1 MALCRVLPDGTIKAM
16 TLLVL
21 EALAGIAVLVEVL
34 NLLAREFFAGVR
46 REDALRE
53 DLRKL
58 QEDLAEAAKK
68 IASQKNG
75 LRKGLGD
82 LDGAKNACL
91 EVEKEME
98 KRQRVE
104 PVLVYL
110 LGPETGV
117 GFRFRAPLTKALAES
132 ADALQKKMWSRKNFV
147 EVWVATEDKAV
158 MIADDQFPAKHGY
171 KIGPFERTGDSIVE
185 KAA

>member
-1 MALCRVLPDGTIKAM
+1 M
-16 TLLVL
+16 TLLLL
-21 EALAGIAVLVEVL
+21 EALVGIAVLVEVL
-34 NLLAREFFAGVR
+34 NLLAREFLSGVR

-58 QEDLAEAAKK
+58 QDDLAEAAKRL
-68 IASQKNG
+68 ASQKND

-98 KRQRVE
+98 KRQRTE
-104 PVLVYL
+104 PVLVHL

-117 GFRFRAPLTKALAES
+117 GFRYRAPLTKILAND
-132 ADALQKKMWSRKNFV
+132 ADAFQKKMWGRRNFV
-147 EVWVATEDKAV
+147 EVWVATEEKALS
-158 MIADDQFPAKHGY
+158 IADDQFSSKHGY
-171 KIGPFERTGDSIVE
+171 KMGPFERTGDSMVE

>member
-1 MALCRVLPDGTIKAM
+1 M
-16 TLLVL
+16 TLLLL
-21 EALAGIAVLVEVL
+21 EALVGIAVLVEVL

-68 IASQKNG
+68 IGSQKG
-75 LRKGLGD
+75 ELRKGLGA

-91 EVEKEME
+91 EVEKEMAI
-98 KRQRVE
+98 RQRVE

-117 GFRFRAPLTKALAES
+117 GFRYRAPLTKALAEN
-132 ADALQKKMWSRKNFV
+132 ADAFQKKMWSRKNFV
-147 EVWVATEDKAV
+147 EVWVATEEKAV
-158 MIADDQFPAKHGY
+158 RIADDQFAAKHGY
-171 KIGPFERTGDSIVE
+171 KIGPFERTGDSVVE

>member
-1 MALCRVLPDGTIKAM
+1 M
-16 TLLVL
+16 TLLLL
-21 EALAGIAVLVEVL
+21 EALVGIALVVEVL
-34 NLLAREFFAGVR
+34 NLLAREFLSGVR

-58 QEDLAEAAKK
+58 KADLAEAAKK
-68 IASQKNG
+68 LAAQKSD

-91 EVEKEME
+91 EVEKEMSL
-98 KRQRVE
+98 RQRVE

-117 GFRFRAPLTKALAES
+117 GFRFRASLTKELAQN
-132 ADALQKKMWSRKNFV
+132 ADAHQKKLWSRKNFV
-147 EVWVATEDKAV
+147 EVWVTSEEKAV
-158 MIADDQFPAKHGY
+158 SIADDQFPAKQGY
-171 KIGPFERTGDSIVE
+171 RMGPFERSGGDSVTE

>member
-1 MALCRVLPDGTIKAM
+1 M
-16 TLLVL
+16 TLLLL
-21 EALAGIAVLVEVL
+21 EALVGIAVFVEVL

-58 QEDLAEAAKK
+58 QEDLAEASKR
-68 IASQKNG
+68 IASQKSD
-75 LRKGLGD
+75 LRKGLGA
-82 LDGAKNACL
+82 LDGAKNACI
-91 EVEKEME
+91 EVEKEMAN
-98 KRQRVE
+98 RQRVE
-104 PVLVYL
+104 PVMVYL

-132 ADALQKKMWSRKNFV
+132 ADAVQKKMWSRKNFV
-147 EVWVATEDKAV
+147 EVWVTSEDRALA
-158 MIADDQFPAKHGY
+158 IADDQFAAKHGY
-171 KIGPFERTGDSIVE
+171 KIGPFERTGDSVIE